1 MKEYTKEER
10 YEIAALLNNVLLADL
25 DIMDEE
31 EQAIEAAMEIISPE
45 FVADKEKDEQEAA
58 EWFDSL
64 TPEQIKETAEEF
76 LAKLHPS
83 EPRPIAGDK
92 PEWASADV
100 TLVDKNGNKETHT
113 VHYPVKY
120 GELDVEKGKVTYFK
134 RPKEGADE

>member
-10 YEIAALLNNVLLADL
+10 YNIAFLLDSVLSADL
-25 DIMDEE
+25 DMTDDEVR
-31 EQAIEAAMEIISPE
+31 AIEAAIEIVSPE
-45 FVADKEKDEQEAA
+45 FVADKKKDEDEAV
-58 EWFDSL
+58 EWYNSL

-83 EPRPIAGDK
+83 EPRPITGDK
-92 PEWASADV
+92 PEWGSANV
-100 TLVDKNGNKETHT
+100 TLVDKDGNKETHT

-134 RPKEGADE
+134 HPKEGKDG

>member
-58 EWFDSL
+58 EWYNSL
-64 TPEQIKETAEEF
+64 TPEQIKETAEKF
-76 LAKLHPS
+76 LAELSPPK
-83 EPRPIAGDK
+83 PRPITG
-92 PEWASADV
+92 EWDSADV

-134 RPKEGADE
+134 HPKEDKE